1 MNHTKYVRLSDGSIG
16 SVLLLKPGCPPLG
29 ALRVPAPARRRQ
41 DWRRSRA
48 RRWIT
53 WTRSGRWNRQGRR
66 YYGCRRLGRRRGVRR
81 RSRLRRRR
89 AVIRL
94 APRTAPTEADQ
105 AEAPDHGL
113 VSLDPRLS
121 PQAGRGPHRRLARG
135 MVPDDAYV
143 DSEDV
148 DARLNA
154 ARCQQV
160 DLCIDELPWQQRAA
174 IGVHA
179 GNKAAGAAV
188 PQSAPVAAS
197 AACRLPGR
205 ARAPPCCRRCAG
217 ARCWSLARCDT
228 PIAKA
233 LVRVGRPLHN
243 DFRRG
248 KLRPAKT
255 EPAELHRLV
264 RRGFLLPADRGI
276 PTASKRLPGAC
287 PGASSQDH
295 SVRGARDLRDASASP
310 CARPGGPSFMDARQ
324 GPQFRFARHFRRVF

>member
-29 ALRVPAPARRRQ
+29 ALARAVPARRRQ

-66 YYGCRRLGRRRGVRR
+66 YYGCRRAGSRRRGVRR
-81 RSRLRRRR
+81 RSRRRRRR
-89 AVIRL
+89 ARSSGWR
-94 APRTAPTEADQ
+94 AHGAGSRSGRS
-105 AEAPDHGL
+105 PDHGL

-179 GNKAAGAAV
+179 GNRPPARV

-205 ARAPPCCRRCAG
+205 ARRLVAGAAP

-243 DFRRG
+243 DFRRASCA
-248 KLRPAKT
+248 RPNRT
-255 EPAELHRLV
+255 
-264 RRGFLLPADRGI
+264 RGTAPTSRPRVLLPADRGI
-276 PTASKRLPGAC
+276 PTG
-287 PGASSQDH
+287 
-295 SVRGARDLRDASASP
+295 
-310 CARPGGPSFMDARQ
+310 
-324 GPQFRFARHFRRVF
+324 FRRGSRAHAQEPLFFAGPFRPRRTRLA

>member
-1 MNHTKYVRLSDGSIG
+1 M
-16 SVLLLKPGCPPLG
+16 
-29 ALRVPAPARRRQ
+29 
-41 DWRRSRA
+41 DWYH
-48 RRWIT
+48 
-53 WTRSGRWNRQGRR
+53 WTRGYRPPK
-66 YYGCRRLGRRRGVRR
+66 LGG
-81 RSRLRRRR
+81 
-89 AVIRL
+89 
-94 APRTAPTEADQ
+94 
-105 AEAPDHGL
+105 
-113 VSLDPRLS
+113 
-121 PQAGRGPHRRLARG
+121 HRRFARAAWCRTTP
-135 MVPDDAYV
+135 MSTAKTWM
-143 DSEDV
+143 
-148 DARLNA
+148 RLNA

-188 PQSAPVAAS
+188 PQSTPVAAS

-205 ARAPPCCRRCAG
+205 ARRLCRRRCAG

-248 KLRPAKT
+248 KLRPAKQNPRNCT
-255 EPAELHRLV
+255 DSRPRV
-264 RRGFLLPADRGI
+264 LLPADRRI
-276 PTASKRLPGAC
+276 PTGFQRGSRAHAQEPFF
-287 PGASSQDH
+287 SQDH

-324 GPQFRFARHFRRVF
+324 AAILFRPPFPAGFGVSNGWYYRFAIRSDPGHAAGSVHHEHQRRLAATGLTYADLAITIKDPNFQGGQTTEIDVTVLKSAAKEYALGLDDSGTFSMAGNWKAGDAAQKVLVAPAATRRAAPSA

>member
-1 MNHTKYVRLSDGSIG
+1 M
-16 SVLLLKPGCPPLG
+16 
-29 ALRVPAPARRRQ
+29 
-41 DWRRSRA
+41 DWYH
-48 RRWIT
+48 
-53 WTRSGRWNRQGRR
+53 WTRGYRPKLGVGRI
-66 YYGCRRLGRRRGVRR
+66 
-81 RSRLRRRR
+81 
-89 AVIRL
+89 A
-94 APRTAPTEADQ
+94 AF
-105 AEAPDHGL
+105 
-113 VSLDPRLS
+113 
-121 PQAGRGPHRRLARG
+121 ARG

-179 GNKAAGAAV
+179 GNKAAGA
-188 PQSAPVAAS
+188 PCSAIR
-197 AACRLPGR
+197 ACRRKRSMPPTWT
-205 ARAPPCCRRCAG
+205 RAPPCCRRCAG

-255 EPAELHRLV
+255 EPAELHRLAG
-264 RRGFLLPADRGI
+264 RGFLLPADRGI
-276 PTASKRLPGAC
+276 PTG
-287 PGASSQDH
+287 
-295 SVRGARDLRDASASP
+295 
-310 CARPGGPSFMDARQ
+310 
-324 GPQFRFARHFRRVF
+324 

>member
-29 ALRVPAPARRRQ
+29 ALRVPAGAAPARL
-41 DWRRSRA
+41 A
-48 RRWIT
+48 AEPGRWIT

-66 YYGCRRLGRRRGVRR
+66 YYGCRRAGSSRRGVRR
-81 RSRLRRRR
+81 RSRLAAAPR

-105 AEAPDHGL
+105 AEALIMDWYHWTRGYRPKLG
-113 VSLDPRLS
+113 V
-121 PQAGRGPHRRLARG
+121 GRIAAFARG

-179 GNKAAGAAV
+179 GNKRRRGRV

-205 ARAPPCCRRCAG
+205 APP
-217 ARCWSLARCDT
+217 
-228 PIAKA
+228 
-233 LVRVGRPLHN
+233 
-243 DFRRG
+243 
-248 KLRPAKT
+248 
-255 EPAELHRLV
+255 
-264 RRGFLLPADRGI
+264 LLPALRRRALLVAGQVRHADRQ
-276 PTASKRLPGAC
+276 SAC
-287 PGASSQDH
+287 EGRA
-295 SVRGARDLRDASASP
+295 AAA
-310 CARPGGPSFMDARQ
+310 
-324 GPQFRFARHFRRVF
+324 